1 MSGLTGGPWS
11 TALGEHLPSFLM
23 PLLEVRYPPLL
34 LLLLLVLQAKVCAEF
49 PGAGFHPAR
58 TSRILR
64 MLLRLGLGGKTSHA
78 ESQLLL

>member
-11 TALGEHLPSFLM
+11 TALGEHLSSFLM

-49 PGAGFHPAR
+49 PGAGFLPAHI
-58 TSRILR
+58 SRVLR
-64 MLLRLGLGGKTSHA
+64 MLLRLGVGGKTSHA
-78 ESQLLL
+78 